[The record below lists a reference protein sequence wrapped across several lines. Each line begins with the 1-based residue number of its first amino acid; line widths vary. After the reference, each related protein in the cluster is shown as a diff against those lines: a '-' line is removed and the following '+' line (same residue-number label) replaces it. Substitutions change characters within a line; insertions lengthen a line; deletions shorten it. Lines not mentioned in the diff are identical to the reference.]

1 MSTKIR
7 KIVFTAL
14 MASLICVATMIIK
27 IPTPLHGYINLGDAI
42 VLLAAWTLGPLY
54 GCAAAGIGSALAD
67 LFSGY
72 AMYAPA
78 TFVIKGLM
86 ALVAWAVYKKIKK
99 TRSTVFLC
107 ISAIL
112 AELLMVV
119 GYYIFEGVLYG
130 FVPSLVNVPANLI
143 QGLGGV
149 VFGIIL
155 KKSIGKYIIA
165 DERKGE

>member
-119 GYYIFEGVLYG
+119 GYYLFEGVLYG

-143 QGLGGV
+143 QALGGI
-149 VFGIIL
+149 VFGIVL
-155 KKSIGKYIIA
+155 NKAIGKYIMV
-165 DERKGE
+165 DE